1 MIQIINWLKK
11 HPIATMAIICIT
23 FFLPL
28 VVVHCLFKWNTE
40 CVWLSATWSS
50 GDVLGY
56 IAGFEAFL
64 GTVVLGAITV
74 YQTEIA
80 NKTSVRLSKEN
91 NYLQKIS
98 IQKMLPLLRVTAL
111 SVDNAQNSS
120 STYSA
125 TKDSTLE
132 VVDVGTP
139 QNRNTLIRT
148 YLPRVG
154 SANGYCKTIKLSLEN
169 ISDGTISQIS
179 VDRIDFSGFKYKGN
193 HTDMVSCVGTEK
205 AKYISWL
212 ILPGDSLDVTVNIFY
227 DNELYKQFWEYDEVI
242 EFGCFDMCLYVT
254 NKSLSGISYKEK
266 IYVEKCVGFKE
277 RIMYKAYE
285 GESEDA

>member
-11 HPIATMAIICIT
+11 HPITTMMIICIT

-154 SANGYCKTIKLSLEN
+154 SANGYRKTIKLSLEN

-266 IYVEKCVGFKE
+266 IYIEKCVGFKE

-285 GESEDA
+285 GDSEDA

>member
-11 HPIATMAIICIT
+11 HPITTMMIICIT

-91 NYLQKIS
+91 NYLQTIS

-154 SANGYCKTIKLSLEN
+154 SANGYRKTIKLSLEN

-266 IYVEKCVGFKE
+266 IYIEKCVGFKE

>member
-64 GTVVLGAITV
+64 GAVVLGAITV

-80 NKTSVRLSKEN
+80 NRINIRLSKEN

-111 SVDNAQNSS
+111 VVDNAKSCS
-120 STYSA
+120 VTFSTA
-125 TKDSTLE
+125 RGSTLE

-139 QNRNTLIRT
+139 KNRNTLIRT

-154 SANGYCKTIKLSLEN
+154 SANGYRKTIKLTLEN
-169 ISDGTISQIS
+169 ISDGVISQIS
-179 VDRIDFSGFKYKGN
+179 VDRIEFSGFNYKGN
-193 HTDMVSCVGTEK
+193 HTDMVSCVGSRE
-205 AKYISWL
+205 AKHVSWL
-212 ILPGDSLDVTVNIFY
+212 ILPGDSMDITVDIFY
-227 DNELYKQFWEYDEVI
+227 DNELYKHFWEYDEVI

-266 IYVEKCVGFKE
+266 IYIEKCVGFKE

-285 GESEDA
+285 EESEDA

>member
-11 HPIATMAIICIT
+11 HPITTMMIICLTI
-23 FFLPL
+23 FHPL

-154 SANGYCKTIKLSLEN
+154 SANGYRKTIKLSLEN

-266 IYVEKCVGFKE
+266 IYIEKCVGFKE